1 VAVLRYY
8 SLMEIQHAMQK
19 PQDSTIDILD
29 VVAAV
34 DALNCTP
41 YYPDEIQELTL
52 MDDRYISKLV
62 FDVQDFTNF

>member
-1 VAVLRYY
+1 
-8 SLMEIQHAMQK
+8 MQK